1 MRYKE
6 VLDVN
11 NGRILV
17 EMMGKGYKCKKTY
30 KCHDRTYFI
39 YENKEDMVLIE
50 VKDNH
55 IVTATRLY

>member
-17 EMMGKGYKCKKTY
+17 EMMGKGYKCVRKY
-30 KCHDRTYFI
+30 KCYDRTYFV
-39 YENKEDMVLIE
+39 YKNTEDMVLIE
-50 VKDNH
+50 VMDNH